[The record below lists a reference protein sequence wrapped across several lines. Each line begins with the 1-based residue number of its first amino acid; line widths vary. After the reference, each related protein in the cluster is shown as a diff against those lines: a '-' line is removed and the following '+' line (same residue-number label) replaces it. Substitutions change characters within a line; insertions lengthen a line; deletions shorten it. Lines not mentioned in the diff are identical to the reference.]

1 MKYTLIRLTQQG
13 FIEHKNITST
23 HASEGKISATVSGEL
38 YAYVDPSADLEKT
51 KAIMLNTAI
60 GAAQARVL
68 AAQADIERL
77 RSLKGGAQ

>member
-13 FIEHKNITST
+13 FIEHKNITTT
-23 HASEGKISATVSGEL
+23 HANEGKIHATVGGEL
-38 YAYVDPSADLEKT
+38 YSYVDPSADLEKT